1 MADQDI
7 LDSMLPPLRNGQ
19 LLLGFG
25 GSLNE
30 GEISDGTVNY
40 LIDTLG
46 AVPAGRID
54 ADDLYIIS
62 SENRK
67 SYISPICSVEKG
79 MIQELSFVQNE
90 FYHVPDSNL
99 VFFLG
104 QEPNMKWDLYAQA
117 IFSFCRQNNIER
129 ILFLGSLKGYAPHTR
144 EPRFF
149 FIASDQPLRDEL
161 LEMGIHATD
170 YDGPASIVTYL
181 THRARSEGIAMA
193 ALFAEIPAYIEGYN
207 PRGVE
212 TAVKLAGRLLDV
224 KVELD
229 VLQEICRTYDERLEE
244 LIQSQP
250 ELEEK
255 IRELERD
262 YDEKAFE
269 KEFL

>member
-7 LDSMLPPLRNGQ
+7 LDSTLPPLENGQ

-25 GSLNE
+25 GNLNE

-62 SENRK
+62 SQDRK
-67 SYISPICSVEKG
+67 ACISPTCSVEKG
-79 MIQELSFVQNE
+79 MIQEFSFVQNE

-104 QEPNMKWDLYAQA
+104 REPNMKWEKYAQA
-117 IFSFCRQNNIER
+117 IFSFCRQNNITR
-129 ILFLGSLKGYAPHTR
+129 VFSLGSLRGHAPHTR
-144 EPRFF
+144 EPKIH
-149 FIASDQPLRDEL
+149 FIASDGPLRDQL

-181 THRARSEGIAMA
+181 THRARSERIAMA

-212 TAVKLAGRLLDV
+212 TAVRLAGRLLDV
-224 KVELD
+224 KVEVD
-229 VLQEICRTYDERLEE
+229 VLQDICRTYDKRLEE
-244 LIQSQP
+244 LIHSQP